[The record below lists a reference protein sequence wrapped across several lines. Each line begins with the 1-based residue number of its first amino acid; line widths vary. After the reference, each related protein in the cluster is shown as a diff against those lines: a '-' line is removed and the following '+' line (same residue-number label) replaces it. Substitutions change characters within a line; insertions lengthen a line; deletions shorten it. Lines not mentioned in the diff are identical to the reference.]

1 MNARVGS
8 PGTGEGK
15 GCGAP
20 SLHTRIFAHTL
31 FRSGCAHS
39 PPPSESHPSFK
50 GPLRFYLLQA
60 VSPNYSSP
68 LVPPSLDKLTLT
80 T

>member
-1 MNARVGS
+1 MHEWAVPAQER
-8 PGTGEGK
+8 GK
-15 GCGAP
+15 DVVPHLCTHA
-20 SLHTRIFAHTL
+20 SLLTHS
-31 FRSGCAHS
+31 SGLDVHIP